1 MRGDD
6 GAHNCRS
13 IQDIKMDIKELLG
26 LDMGIGDFDL
36 LLPNNRALW
45 LPHGK
50 AFLAG
55 VRKGHLQTVRKKR
68 KSQELKLSRAR
79 MFDT

>member
-36 LLPNNRALW
+36 LLPNNRALLVATRQGFPCW
-45 LPHGK
+45 S
-50 AFLAG
+50 
-55 VRKGHLQTVRKKR
+55 T
-68 KSQELKLSRAR
+68 
-79 MFDT
+79 